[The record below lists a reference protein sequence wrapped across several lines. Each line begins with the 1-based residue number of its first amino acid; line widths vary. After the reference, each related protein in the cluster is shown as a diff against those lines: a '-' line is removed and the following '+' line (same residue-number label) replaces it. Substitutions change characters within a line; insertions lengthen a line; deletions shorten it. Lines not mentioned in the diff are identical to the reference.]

1 MMRKKLLFSALPV
14 FALLVLTGLSCSW
27 LPGQGI
33 TYDPAENYTAFLVL
47 DNQVGR
53 DSLATMK
60 QRSIDEGFEIG
71 PIEYYKQGA
80 KEFGPILK
88 RLTAS
93 KQVTV
98 VWVISSVWDI
108 PNIKKGMEGLE
119 YKGPYR
125 YVPISDAT
133 GAIKIQ
139 E

>member
-1 MMRKKLLFSALPV
+1 MRKKLIFSSLSL
-14 FALLVLTGLSCSW
+14 FALLVLGCLSCSL

-33 TYDPAENYTAFLVL
+33 SYDPAENYTAFLVL
-47 DNQVGR
+47 DNEVGKA
-53 DSLATMK
+53 SLATMK

-80 KEFGPILK
+80 KDFAPILK

-108 PNIKKGMEGLE
+108 PNIKQGMESLD

-139 E
+139 Q